1 MAYQVTCPD
10 VMGMDCG
17 CNYVA
22 RSNTMEELMADG
34 VKHGKEVHGLTDEQ
48 MQDPGMAE
56 MIKAAV
62 REV

>member
-1 MAYQVTCPD
+1 MAYQIACRD
-10 VMGMDCG
+10 VMGMDCD

-22 RSNTMEELMADG
+22 RGNTMEELMADG
-34 VKHGKEVHGLTDEQ
+34 AKHGKEVHGFTDEQ

-56 MIKAAV
+56 MIKGAV

>member
-1 MAYQVTCPD
+1 MAYQLTCPD

-22 RSNTMEELMADG
+22 RSNTMEELMPDVA
-34 VKHGKEVHGLTDEQ
+34 KHGKEVHGLTDEQ